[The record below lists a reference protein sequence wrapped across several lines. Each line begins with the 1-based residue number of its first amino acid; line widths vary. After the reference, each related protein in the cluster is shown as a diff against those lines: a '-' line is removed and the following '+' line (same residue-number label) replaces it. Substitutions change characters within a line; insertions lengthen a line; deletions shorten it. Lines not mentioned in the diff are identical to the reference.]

1 MTTPATLQRL
11 IKSAESK
18 VQYLQTRLENVQR
31 KASRTGSMDDLSEL
45 AIAEAQLDR
54 ARGHLN
60 SLKMQ
65 GRYEKRFAELVTEV
79 KTH

>member
-1 MTTPATLQRL
+1 
-11 IKSAESK
+11 
-18 VQYLQTRLENVQR
+18 
-31 KASRTGSMDDLSEL
+31 MDDLSEL